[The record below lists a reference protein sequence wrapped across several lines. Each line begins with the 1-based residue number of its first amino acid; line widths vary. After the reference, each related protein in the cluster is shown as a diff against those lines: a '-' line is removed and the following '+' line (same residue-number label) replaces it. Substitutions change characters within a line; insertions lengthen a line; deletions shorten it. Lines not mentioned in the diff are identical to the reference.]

1 MALLPSNRVIILG
14 RRIFVADK
22 EQPAYLGHRDRVRQ
36 RIAEFGFNNLTESD
50 LLEYLLFFAIPR
62 CDTYSL
68 SRTLIKEFGNLRGV
82 LNANLDEL
90 CEIKGIG
97 RESALFLTSFI
108 PVFKAYHAGGFIQ
121 KKPLSKL
128 SDILTF
134 LRVQVMGARSETF
147 VVLYLDPKKT
157 LIKHEMYS
165 SEDWDIVAV
174 SMEKILRKAVSVKAV
189 SVIIVHNH
197 LTGKLFPSNEDIEA
211 TSALNGKLDTI
222 GVKLSD
228 SIIFD
233 DYDFYSFKENNLL

>member
-108 PVFKAYHAGGFIQ
+108 PVFKAYHAG
-121 KKPLSKL
+121 
-128 SDILTF
+128 
-134 LRVQVMGARSETF
+134 
-147 VVLYLDPKKT
+147 
-157 LIKHEMYS
+157 
-165 SEDWDIVAV
+165 
-174 SMEKILRKAVSVKAV
+174 KA
-189 SVIIVHNH
+189 
-197 LTGKLFPSNEDIEA
+197 
-211 TSALNGKLDTI
+211 
-222 GVKLSD
+222 
-228 SIIFD
+228 
-233 DYDFYSFKENNLL
+233 SFKAFRYFDIFESSGYGSKKRNLCCSIFRP